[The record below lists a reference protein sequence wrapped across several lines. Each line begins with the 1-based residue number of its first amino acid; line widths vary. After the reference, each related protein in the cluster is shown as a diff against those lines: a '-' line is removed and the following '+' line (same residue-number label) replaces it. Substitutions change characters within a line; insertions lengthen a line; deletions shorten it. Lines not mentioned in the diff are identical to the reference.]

1 MVDAAL
7 TGLGGSSP
15 QGTGTAAHAVRPR
28 SGDVSAAAPAG
39 VDAGRQEPGL
49 QESGQQESG
58 QQESSTVDPS
68 SVLVRPTWF
77 GPAERPLF
85 GWWHVP
91 ATRTARATV
100 VMASATARERLAADY
115 SWRLL
120 AARLAESGFAV
131 LRFDFSSTGDSA
143 GTGDDPDLLPAWRGD
158 VVTALE
164 SARLAS
170 EAPLVLVG
178 HRIGATI
185 ATAAAREA
193 GIDLDAMILW
203 DPVLRGKRYLRE
215 LRAQQMLAVPGDE
228 TDAAAR
234 DDTQSGWADVP
245 GDDLSTATAAAIS
258 RLDLLAGGPLPTRRA
273 LVLARTGAG
282 AALLPL
288 IDGLPDGLVEGVTQ
302 QAELLN
308 LDPILAVHAYE
319 AVDLAARWADDTLET
334 VRHPVDAPSVPAT
347 RLTID
352 RWGPGRLAAPDGHPD
367 RHEIIERAG
376 FLGDGR
382 IFTVESEPAQG
393 AVGDTVLMLSAGVE
407 LHTGP
412 ARMWV
417 DLARQWAAYGMR
429 VVRCDM
435 PGLGESPAE
444 SGSAP
449 QSVYEAAAIDD
460 VEALIRELD
469 PDDPGRVVLLGMC
482 SGAYN
487 GLEAGARIG
496 TRRQISLAFGWWL
509 VPAELR
515 AGRPL
520 DRRRKQYRSGLAG
533 MRLLMAFRAG
543 RRMFV
548 DHPERLWLMGSAS
561 SVAAPMR
568 PFRRAV
574 AAGGE
579 VTMVMGPSDVRHF
592 APQKRRLR
600 RLCARPGFRLHSI
613 DGLDH
618 GLLSGEPRRI
628 ARRQI
633 FDQLL
638 LDPGSPQ

>member
-7 TGLGGSSP
+7 TGLGSSLP
-15 QGTGTAAHAVRPR
+15 SGTSAATHPVRPR
-28 SGDVSAAAPAG
+28 SGDPSAVPAP
-39 VDAGRQEPGL
+39 DS
-49 QESGQQESG
+49 ESG
-58 QQESSTVDPS
+58 TALARPS
-68 SVLVRPTWF
+68 WF

-91 ATRTARATV
+91 ASRTARATV

-120 AARLAESGFAV
+120 ASRLADAGFAV

-143 GTGDDPDLLPAWRGD
+143 GTGEDPELLTAWKID
-158 VVTALE
+158 VAIALE

-170 EAPLVLVG
+170 EAPLVLLG
-178 HRIGATI
+178 HRLGATI

-203 DPVLRGKRYLRE
+203 DPVVRGKRYLRE
-215 LRAQQMLAVPGDE
+215 LQAQQMLAVPGGE
-228 TDAAAR
+228 TDP
-234 DDTQSGWADVP
+234 TSGWADVP
-245 GDDLSTATAAAIS
+245 GDDLSSATAAAIS
-258 RLDLLAGGPLPTRRA
+258 RLDLLAGGPLPTPRA
-273 LVLARTGAG
+273 LVLARAG
-282 AALLPL
+282 AEAAALPL
-288 IDGLPDGLVEGVTQ
+288 VDGVPGGMVEGVTQ

-319 AVDLAARWADDTLET
+319 AVDLAARWADEALGTP
-334 VRHPVDAPSVPAT
+334 RHPVDAPSVPAT
-347 RLTID
+347 RLTVD
-352 RWGPGRLAAPDGHPD
+352 RWASGGRPASDGQPD
-367 RHEIIERAG
+367 RHEIVERAG
-376 FLGDGR
+376 FLGNGR
-382 IFTVESEPAQG
+382 IFTIESEPAHG
-393 AVGDTVLMLSAGVE
+393 PVGDTVLMLSAGVE

-412 ARMWV
+412 ARLWV

-469 PDDPGRVVLLGMC
+469 PADPGRVVLLGMC

-496 TRRQISLAFGWWL
+496 TRRQIALAFGWWL

-533 MRLLMAFRAG
+533 MRLLMAVAAG
-543 RRMFV
+543 RRLFV
-548 DHPERLWLMGSAS
+548 DHPERLWLVGSAS

-574 AAGGE
+574 AAGADI
-579 VTMVMGPSDVRHF
+579 TMVMGPSDVRHF

-600 RLCARPGFRLHSI
+600 RLCARPGFQLHSI

-618 GLLSGEPRRI
+618 GLLSGAPRRV

-638 LDPGSPQ
+638 PAAPVSPQ